1 MMTIDQLGSLGEI
14 LGAIATVG
22 MLIYL
27 SLQIREGT
35 NVNKTSTLASMLEG
49 ARDRTAGIL
58 CLNAEVSDLFARGLN
73 SLDSLNEKEKLRFCF
88 FVMEQVLHMQNVM
101 ERHRAGLLPKID
113 YDAWLDWTGVILRTP
128 GGKAIWPQVKA
139 VITPT
144 ISNVLEA
151 HLRENQDTPNL
162 LDLMPVFVRS
172 ERQDQTASL

>member
-1 MMTIDQLGSLGEI
+1 MTIDQLGNLGEI

-35 NVNKTSTLASMLEG
+35 NVNKTSTLAHMLEG

-58 CLNAEVSDLFARGLN
+58 CLNAEVSDIVARGVN
-73 SLDSLNEKEKLRFCF
+73 SLEKLDEKEKLRFCF

-101 ERHRAGLLPKID
+101 ERHHAKLLSTVD
-113 YDAWLDWTGVILRTP
+113 YAAWLDWTGAILRTP
-128 GGKAIWPQVKA
+128 GGKAIWPEVRA

-144 ISNVLEA
+144 ISKVIQAHLEA
-151 HLRENQDTPNL
+151 NQGSPTL

-172 ERQDQTASL
+172 DDQNQT

>member
-1 MMTIDQLGSLGEI
+1 MTIDQLGSAGEI

-27 SLQIREGT
+27 SVQIREGT
-35 NVNKTSTLASMLEG
+35 TVNKTSTLAHMLEG

-58 CLNAEVSDLFARGLN
+58 CLNADVSDIVARGVN
-73 SLDSLNEKEKLRFCF
+73 SLESLDEKEKLRFCF

-101 ERHRAGLLPKID
+101 ERHQARLLPTVD

-128 GGKAIWPQVKA
+128 GGKAIWPQIRA

-144 ISNVLEA
+144 IAQVLET
-151 HLRENQDTPNL
+151 HLKENETAPTL

-172 ERQDQTASL
+172 ETQSVA